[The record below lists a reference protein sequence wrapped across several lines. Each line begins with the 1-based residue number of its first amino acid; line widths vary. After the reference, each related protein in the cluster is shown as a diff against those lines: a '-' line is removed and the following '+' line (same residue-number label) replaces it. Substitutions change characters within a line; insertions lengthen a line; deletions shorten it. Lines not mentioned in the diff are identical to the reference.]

1 MKLHVHVDEINSGA
15 HMFKTR
21 LKSLITLFIIAAL
34 YTCIDPYNPKISGDE
49 SFLVVEGLITDE
61 NASYAVR
68 LYRTMQSADS
78 IPEKVIDANLFIT
91 DENGDKTILNNAGN
105 GLYKTDSTV
114 FTGVTGETYILH
126 ISTANGNEYTSEP
139 CLMLPV
145 PDIDS
150 IYYEKDEEFTSNHSE
165 TMQGIRIYLDSKEGD
180 ENNQYFRW
188 EFVET
193 WKFRVPI
200 PKRYNY
206 IDSATILP
214 VDVINEFCWKQQKS
228 SEILV
233 KSFSP
238 GQAHIIKK
246 QPLHFI
252 VPDKSDRLSIQYSIL
267 VKQYSMSKKESDF
280 WDNLKQVNEGGG
292 DIFDPQP
299 FPVISNISNVNNPAD
314 CVLGYFEVSSVK
326 RKRIYITFS
335 EIVGMDLPFF
345 QPDCKRI
352 EVSPSDYPPPPMR
365 PPMTWNDLYRMFDFN
380 PKYTFVEPLYES
392 GTQTLKELVFTSPVC
407 SDCELTGTSK
417 KPDFWIDLN

>member
-1 MKLHVHVDEINSGA
+1 MS
-15 HMFKTR
+15 KTR
-21 LKSLITLFIIAAL
+21 LKSLTILFITAAL
-34 YTCIDPYNPKISGDE
+34 CTCVDPYNPKISSHE

-61 NASYAVR
+61 NASYEVK
-68 LYRTMQSADS
+68 LSRTMQSAES
-78 IPEKVIDANLFIT
+78 IPEKVSDASIFIT

-114 FTGVTGETYILH
+114 FNGATGKTYTLH
-126 ISTANGNEYTSEP
+126 ISTSNGSEYTSEP

-150 IYYEKDEEFTSNHSE
+150 VYYEKDEELISNQSE
-165 TMQGIRIYLDSKEGD
+165 TRKGIKIYLDSKEGD

-193 WKFRVPI
+193 WKFRVPF
-200 PKRYNY
+200 PKKYNY
-206 IDSATILP
+206 IDSATIIP
-214 VDVINEFCWKQQKS
+214 VDVVNEFCWKQQKS

-246 QPLHFI
+246 EPLCFI
-252 VPDKSDRLSIQYSIL
+252 ASDKSDRLSIQYSIL
-267 VKQYSMSKKESDF
+267 VKQYSISKKVSDF

-292 DIFDPQP
+292 NIFDPQP
-299 FPVISNISNVNNPAD
+299 FPVISNISNVNDPAD
-314 CVLGYFEVSSVK
+314 RVLGYFQVSGMK
-326 RKRIYITFS
+326 QKRIFIPFS
-335 EIVGMDLPFF
+335 EIVGLDLPFF

-352 EVSPSDYPPPPMR
+352 AVSPADYPPPPMR
-365 PPMTWNDLYRMFDFN
+365 PPMTWDQIYNMFVFS
-380 PKYTFVEPLYES
+380 PKYAFIEPMYES
-392 GTQTLKELVFTSPVC
+392 GSQVLTKLVFTSPFC
-407 SDCELTGTSK
+407 ADCALTGTVK